1 MSCARVHVVNE
12 LCKFCGSLHTAQN
25 LTVGVLRSILAGL
38 DDSDQVLIGALNGD
52 WQNVAGV
59 QIPDGD
65 SYLSL
70 TLFASDTYDSRQF

>member
-12 LCKFCGSLHTAQN
+12 LCEWCGSMHTAQL
-25 LTVGVLRSILAGL
+25 LTVGVLRSILLGL
-38 DDSDQVLIGALNGD
+38 DDSDHVLIGALDGD

-59 QIPDGD
+59 QIPD
-65 SYLSL
+65 SENYLAL